1 MSDAENE
8 QKKVVVK
15 KVVKK
20 VVPAGESASIAAKPA
35 VAAAPRPAATAP
47 KGGYAAGPVID
58 FSKAN
63 VAWTQADIDM
73 IKNLKDAT
81 SRIMGEIRKGVVGQE
96 KTVRLTIIS
105 LLSQG
110 HSLLMGVPGLGKTL
124 LVSSIAQGLS
134 LKFKRVQFTPDLMPS
149 DITGTE
155 VIQEDKTTGER
166 HFRFLEGPIFT
177 NLLLADEI
185 NRTPPKTQA
194 SLLEAMQEKQVT
206 VGGVRRKLE
215 PPFFVLATQNPVE
228 QEGTYP
234 LPEAQL
240 DRFMFQ
246 LNVGYPTLEE
256 ERTILAMTTTG
267 YRSDIKPVL
276 TKEEIM
282 EYQRLVRMVHINEP
296 EQDLILQLV
305 RNTRSRE
312 EGVPDFIKTYVSWGA
327 GPRACQYLV
336 IGAKAVAILEGR
348 NVVQTSDIIE
358 VTHSVL
364 CHRIAPNFAAES
376 EGISSEVIV
385 DKLIEHVLGK

>member
-1 MSDAENE
+1 MSEAENE
-8 QKKVVVK
+8 PKKVIVK
-15 KVVKK
+15 KVIKK
-20 VVPAGESASIAAKPA
+20 VVPAGESSGES
-35 VAAAPRPAATAP
+35 APVVRTAP
-47 KGGYAAGPVID
+47 KVASVSKGYAAGPVID

-63 VAWTQADIDM
+63 VEWTAEDIEM
-73 IKNLKDAT
+73 IKTLKN
-81 SRIMGEIRKGVVGQE
+81 SVSSIMGEIRKGVVGQE
-96 KTVRLTIIS
+96 KTVRLTIVS

-155 VIQEDKTTGER
+155 VIQEDKATGER

-267 YRSDIKPVL
+267 YRSDIKAVL

-282 EYQRLVRMVHINEP
+282 EYQRLVRMVHINEA
-296 EQDLILQLV
+296 EQDLVLKLV

-312 EGVPDFIKTYVSWGA
+312 EGVPDFIKNYVSWGA

-348 NVVQTSDIIE
+348 NVVKTSDIIE
-358 VTHSVL
+358 VAHSVL

-376 EGISSEVIV
+376 EGINSEVIV
-385 DKLIEHVLGK
+385 DKLIEHILGK

>member
-20 VVPAGESASIAAKPA
+20 VVASGDSGSIAAKPT
-35 VAAAPRPAATAP
+35 VAAAPRPAPVAS
-47 KGGYAAGPVID
+47 KSGYAAGPVID

-63 VAWTQADIDM
+63 VPWTQADIDM

-312 EGVPDFIKTYVSWGA
+312 EGVPDFIKNYVSWGA

-376 EGISSEVIV
+376 EGINSEVIV